1 MITGAQIRHA
11 RELLGWAPSRL
22 AQRAKLHS
30 AIVQRAE
37 RVPGGPPITAY
48 QEALIRH
55 ALQDAGIEFTNDAEK
70 GVKLKAAKA
79 QKAT

>member
-1 MITGAQIRHA
+1 
-11 RELLGWAPSRL
+11 
-22 AQRAKLHS
+22 
-30 AIVQRAE
+30 
-37 RVPGGPPITAY
+37 VPGVPPITAY